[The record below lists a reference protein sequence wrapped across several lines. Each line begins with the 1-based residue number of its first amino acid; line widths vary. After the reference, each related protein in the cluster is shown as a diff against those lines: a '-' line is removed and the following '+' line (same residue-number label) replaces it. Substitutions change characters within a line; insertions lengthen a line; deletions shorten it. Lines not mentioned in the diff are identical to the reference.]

1 MSVVIGETL
10 IKSSSLQ
17 SLYRQMVLIRR
28 AEERLQKL
36 FADGDVP
43 GFLHLS
49 IGQEAVAVGISSVLG
64 VADTVSSNHRG
75 HGHAIAKG
83 VSRPCFFA
91 EITPFFELSIRILCQ
106 NVISVSYT
114 HLTLPTK
121 A

>member
-1 MSVVIGETL
+1 MSVVIGEML

-17 SLYRQMVLIRR
+17 SLYRLMLLIRR

-64 VADTVSSNHRG
+64 EGTAMLSP
-75 HGHAIAKG
+75 K
-83 VSRPCFFA
+83 
-91 EITPFFELSIRILCQ
+91 ELVFPGFLLRF
-106 NVISVSYT
+106 
-114 HLTLPTK
+114 
-121 A
+121 